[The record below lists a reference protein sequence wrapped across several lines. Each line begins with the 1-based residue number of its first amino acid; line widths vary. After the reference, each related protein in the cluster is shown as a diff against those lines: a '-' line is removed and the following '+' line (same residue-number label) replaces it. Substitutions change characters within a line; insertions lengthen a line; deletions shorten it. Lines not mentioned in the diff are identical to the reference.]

1 MARRDVRQ
9 VSFADGLV
17 NQRAGRNSWMD
28 EIDKLIDWSAVVKL
42 LDGIYGSDEGRPSY
56 PLLTYVKLLLLQQW
70 YGLSDPGL
78 EEAVDDRLSFR
89 RFAGLPLDESVP
101 DHSTIWRFRQ
111 ELAAHGL
118 AEALFEEINRQL
130 DARGLIVRQGTLIDA
145 TLLQASVKPPS
156 VKEGTVSEHD
166 AEAGWTKKN
175 GKSHFGYKAHVAPAG
190 WLSCRSADVRI
201 AVRMISEPSSTAIDP
216 RRRARRLWR
225 QGLCLARLARPTGR
239 RRHRGRPDVQGGP
252 QQAAK
257 PWQTWFNKAV
267 AAIRTAVERRFG
279 IMKRGYGFR
288 RGRDIGLSRNAC
300 HLQLLCTA
308 INLKRALAL
317 AG

>member
-1 MARRDVRQ
+1 MARRDLRQ

-17 NQRAGRNSWMD
+17 NQRAGRNSWMN

-42 LDGIYGSDEGRPSY
+42 LDWIYGSDEGRPSY

-111 ELAAHGL
+111 ELAAHRL

-130 DARGLIVRQGTLIDA
+130 DARGLIVRQRTLIDA

-156 VKEGTVSEHD
+156 AKEGTVSERD
-166 AEAGWTKKN
+166 PEAGWTKKN
-175 GKSHFGYKAHVAPAG
+175 GKSHFGYKAHVAVDEG
-190 WLSCRSADVRI
+190 
-201 AVRMISEPSSTAIDP
+201 SEI
-216 RRRARRLWR
+216 
-225 QGLCLARLARPTGR
+225 
-239 RRHRGRPDVQGGP
+239 
-252 QQAAK
+252 
-257 PWQTWFNKAV
+257 
-267 AAIRTAVERRFG
+267 IRTALLTAADLHDSQPAAQLIRGDEHAVYGDKAYASQGLPDRLAAAGINDGLMYKGATHCPPQETRLPFG
-279 IMKRGYGFR
+279 ACPG
-288 RGRDIGLSRNAC
+288 SR
-300 HLQLLCTA
+300 
-308 INLKRALAL
+308 KV
-317 AG
+317 

>member
-1 MARRDVRQ
+1 
-9 VSFADGLV
+9 
-17 NQRAGRNSWMD
+17 
-28 EIDKLIDWSAVVKL
+28 
-42 LDGIYGSDEGRPSY
+42 
-56 PLLTYVKLLLLQQW
+56 VKLLLLQQW

-156 VKEGTVSEHD
+156 VKEGTVSERD

-175 GKSHFGYKAHVAPAG
+175 GKSHFGYKGDCQKFRVKAG
-190 WLSCRSADVRI
+190 FHQASLNRSSNRMASWAFAITHSLGGIFHSLAARFNTRNNSLSAL
-201 AVRMISEPSSTAIDP
+201 SSVGKCPLVLT
-216 RRRARRLWR
+216 ARRS
-225 QGLCLARLARPTGR
+225 LAF
-239 RRHRGRPDVQGGP
+239 
-252 QQAAK
+252 K
-257 PWQTWFNKAV
+257 
-267 AAIRTAVERRFG
+267 
-279 IMKRGYGFR
+279 
-288 RGRDIGLSRNAC
+288 LS
-300 HLQLLCTA
+300 
-308 INLKRALAL
+308 IEFVV
-317 AG
+317 

>member
-1 MARRDVRQ
+1 M
-9 VSFADGLV
+9 
-17 NQRAGRNSWMD
+17 
-28 EIDKLIDWSAVVKL
+28 VKL
-42 LDGIYGSDEGRPSY
+42 LDGIYGRDEGRPSY

-118 AEALFEEINRQL
+118 GEALFEEINRQL

-156 VKEGTVSEHD
+156 VKEGTVSKHD

-175 GKSHFGYKAHVAPAG
+175 GKSHFGYKAHVAVDGRRGLGDHPHRDPHVRRPARQPAG
-190 WLSCRSADVRI
+190 G
-201 AVRMISEPSSTAIDP
+201 AIDP
-216 RRRARRLWR
+216 RRRASPSM
-225 QGLCLARLARPTGR
+225 ATRPM
-239 RRHRGRPDVQGGP
+239 PC
-252 QQAAK
+252 
-257 PWQTWFNKAV
+257 KAC
-267 AAIRTAVERRFG
+267 ATDWPTPASTTA
-279 IMKRGYGFR
+279 
-288 RGRDIGLSRNAC
+288 
-300 HLQLLCTA
+300 
-308 INLKRALAL
+308 
-317 AG
+317 